1 MLLSLN
7 RSKRIS
13 VFFATIVIFILSSTP
28 SIAQEKSLYER
39 LGGIKPI
46 SVVVHDF
53 VDRLIA
59 NPILKANSM
68 IKAGREHSPVPYL
81 KFQIT
86 TFVCAK
92 TGGPCVYTGLG
103 MKESHE
109 HLNIT
114 SSEWQAMLDEFQMTP
129 DKFAVPEQEQEEL
142 FELFES
148 TKKDIIMPGQ

>member
-1 MLLSLN
+1 MLLSMN

-13 VFFATIVIFILSSTP
+13 VLFATMVIFILNSTP
-28 SIAQEKSLYER
+28 SFAQEESLYER

-46 SVVVHDF
+46 SLVVNDF

-59 NPILKANSM
+59 NPVLKANPM
-68 IKAGREHSPVPYL
+68 IKAGRDNSPIPYL

-86 TFVCAK
+86 TFVCEE
-92 TGGPCVYTGLG
+92 TGGPCVYTGLT

-109 HLNIT
+109 HLNI
-114 SSEWQAMLDEFQMTP
+114 SSGDWQAMLDEFQITL
-129 DKFAVPEQEQEEL
+129 DKFAVPEQEQNEL

-148 TKKDIIMPGQ
+148 TKRDIVITGE

>member
-1 MLLSLN
+1 MLSNLN

-13 VFFATIVIFILSSTP
+13 VLFATIVILILSSTP

-46 SVVVHDF
+46 SLVVYDF
-53 VDRLIA
+53 VDRLIV
-59 NPILKANSM
+59 NPILKANPM
-68 IKAGREHSPVPYL
+68 IKTGRENSPVPYL

-86 TFVCAK
+86 TFVCK
-92 TGGPCVYTGLG
+92 ETGGPCVYTGLG

-109 HLNIT
+109 HLKIT
-114 SSEWQAMLDEFQMTP
+114 SSEWQAMLDEFQITL

-148 TKKDIIMPGQ
+148 TRKDIVMPGQ

>member
-1 MLLSLN
+1 MLSNLI

-13 VFFATIVIFILSSTP
+13 VLFVTIVILSSTP

-46 SVVVHDF
+46 SLVVYDF

-59 NPILKANSM
+59 NPVLKANPM

-86 TFVCAK
+86 TFVCEE

-109 HLNIT
+109 HLKIT
-114 SSEWQAMLDEFQMTP
+114 SAEWQSMLDEFKTTL
-129 DKFAVPEQEQEEL
+129 DKFSVQEQEQKEL
-142 FELFES
+142 FGLFES
-148 TKKDIIMPGQ
+148 TKKDIVMPGQ